1 MGRLW
6 VGAGKLMDGS
16 EIISTHLENPIT
28 TQDITEKFA
37 RSTLTL
43 AYLNNKGLVMIWQIS
58 FDWKQEK
65 ISVYLT

>member
-1 MGRLW
+1 MERLW

-16 EIISTHLENPIT
+16 AIVSTHLENPIT
-28 TQDITEKFA
+28 TQDLTEKFA

-43 AYLNNKGLVMIWQIS
+43 AYLTNKGLVMIWQIS
-58 FDWKQEK
+58 FDSQQKK